1 MTTEI
6 YQPQNL
12 PPESFNAIKQLY
24 IDTMATLEGAT
35 LEVDY
40 LKAAIKNTQAS
51 IAAKI
56 NAKLEKADI
65 TCKYTRET
73 PKQSFI
79 IPTID
84 NSTSYN
90 ITQVADD
97 NNKFELIGQKDAETT
112 RQADLYYNMTISNFK
127 DIQSKLQK
135 LQRNISTMD
144 SYMAQLETY
153 SYGNIKPVNSN

>member
-6 YQPQNL
+6 YQPKNL

-24 IDTMATLEGAT
+24 IDTMATLEGAA

-40 LKAAIKNTQAS
+40 LKVAIKNTQTS
-51 IAAKI
+51 ISAKI

-65 TCKYTRET
+65 TCKYTREA

-84 NSTSYN
+84 NSTSYD
-90 ITQVADD
+90 IMQLTDD
-97 NNKFELIGQKDAETT
+97 NNKFELVGQKDTETT

-127 DIQSKLQK
+127 DIWSKLQK
-135 LQRNISTMD
+135 LQRNIKTMD
-144 SYMAQLETY
+144 SYMTQLETY
-153 SYGNIKPVNSN
+153 SYGNIKPANNN

>member
-35 LEVDY
+35 LEIDY

-51 IAAKI
+51 IA
-56 NAKLEKADI
+56 AKLEKADI

-84 NSTSYN
+84 NSTSYD

-144 SYMAQLETY
+144 SYMTQLETY
-153 SYGNIKPVNSN
+153 SYGNIKPVNNN

>member
-6 YQPQNL
+6 YQPKNL

-24 IDTMATLEGAT
+24 IDTMATLEGAS
-35 LEVDY
+35 LEIDY

-51 IAAKI
+51 ISAKI

-84 NSTSYN
+84 NSTNYD
-90 ITQVADD
+90 IMQMTDD
-97 NNKFELIGQKDAETT
+97 NNKFELIGQKDIETT

-135 LQRNISTMD
+135 LQRNIQIMD
-144 SYMAQLETY
+144 SYMTQLEAY
-153 SYGNIKPVNSN
+153 SYGNIKPANNN

>member
-6 YQPQNL
+6 YQPKNL

-24 IDTMATLEGAT
+24 IDTMATLEGAA

-40 LKAAIKNTQAS
+40 LKAAIKNTQTS
-51 IAAKI
+51 ISAKI

-65 TCKYTRET
+65 TCKYTREA

-84 NSTSYN
+84 NSTSYD
-90 ITQVADD
+90 IMQLTDD
-97 NNKFELIGQKDAETT
+97 NNKFELVGQKDTETT

-127 DIQSKLQK
+127 DIWSKLQK
-135 LQRNISTMD
+135 LQRNIKTMD
-144 SYMAQLETY
+144 SYMVQLETY
-153 SYGNIKPVNSN
+153 SYGNIKPANNN

>member
-24 IDTMATLEGAT
+24 IDTMATLEGAA

-51 IAAKI
+51 IAAKV

-84 NSTSYN
+84 NSTSYD

-97 NNKFELIGQKDAETT
+97 NNKFELIVQKHAYAKKSARCFGNFLFGFFVITVAVPVRHDK
-112 RQADLYYNMTISNFK
+112 RNADF
-127 DIQSKLQK
+127 
-135 LQRNISTMD
+135 R
-144 SYMAQLETY
+144 
-153 SYGNIKPVNSN
+153 VF

>member
-6 YQPQNL
+6 YQPKNL

-40 LKAAIKNTQAS
+40 LKAAIKNTQTS
-51 IAAKI
+51 ISAKI

-84 NSTSYN
+84 NSTSYDIMQMTN
-90 ITQVADD
+90 D
-97 NNKFELIGQKDAETT
+97 NNKFELIGQKDIETT

-135 LQRNISTMD
+135 LQRNIQTMD

-153 SYGNIKPVNSN
+153 SYGNIKPANNN

>member
-6 YQPQNL
+6 YQSKNL

-24 IDTMATLEGAT
+24 IDTMATLEGAA

-40 LKAAIKNTQAS
+40 LKAAIKNTQTS
-51 IAAKI
+51 ISAKI

-84 NSTSYN
+84 NSTSYD
-90 ITQVADD
+90 IMQMTDD
-97 NNKFELIGQKDAETT
+97 NNKFELIGQKDIETT

-135 LQRNISTMD
+135 LQRNIQIMD

-153 SYGNIKPVNSN
+153 SYGNIKAANNN

>member
-6 YQPQNL
+6 YQPKNL

-24 IDTMATLEGAT
+24 IDTMATLEGAA

-40 LKAAIKNTQAS
+40 LKAAIKNTQTS
-51 IAAKI
+51 ISAKI

-84 NSTSYN
+84 NSTSYD
-90 ITQVADD
+90 IMQMTDD
-97 NNKFELIGQKDAETT
+97 NNKFELIGQKDIETT

-135 LQRNISTMD
+135 LQRNIQIMD
-144 SYMAQLETY
+144 SYMGHPEAY
-153 SYGNIKPVNSN
+153 ACGNIKPANNN